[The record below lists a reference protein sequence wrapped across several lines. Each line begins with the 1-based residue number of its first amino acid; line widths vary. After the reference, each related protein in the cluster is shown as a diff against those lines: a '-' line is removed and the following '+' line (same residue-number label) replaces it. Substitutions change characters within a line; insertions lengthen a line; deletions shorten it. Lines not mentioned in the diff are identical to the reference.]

1 MLADLLCKVETTR
14 AMSIPQI
21 QIIERLTA
29 ILRRDL
35 KLGPD
40 TPLEPNTVLFGGDLD
55 LDSLDALLLLQSV
68 EREFG
73 LKIPNE
79 AMQPGVFRTLTI
91 MAEFVAA
98 HVAKAGT

>member
-1 MLADLLCKVETTR
+1 ME
-14 AMSIPQI
+14 IPRSE
-21 QIIERLTA
+21 IIDRLTA

-35 KLGPD
+35 KLGAHIALQPD
-40 TPLEPNTVLFGGDLD
+40 TVLFGGDLD

-79 AMQPGVFRTLTI
+79 AMQPGVFRTLNV
-91 MAEFVAA
+91 MAEFVEEHNRSRMA
-98 HVAKAGT
+98 

>member
-1 MLADLLCKVETTR
+1 MPP
-14 AMSIPQI
+14 SHS

-40 TPLEPNTVLFGGDLD
+40 IPLKPDTVLFGGDLD

-68 EREFG
+68 EREFAV
-73 LKIPNE
+73 KIPND
-79 AMQPGVFRTLTI
+79 AMQPGVFRTLAV
-91 MAEFVAA
+91 MADFVTD
-98 HVAKAGT
+98 HLRKAGM